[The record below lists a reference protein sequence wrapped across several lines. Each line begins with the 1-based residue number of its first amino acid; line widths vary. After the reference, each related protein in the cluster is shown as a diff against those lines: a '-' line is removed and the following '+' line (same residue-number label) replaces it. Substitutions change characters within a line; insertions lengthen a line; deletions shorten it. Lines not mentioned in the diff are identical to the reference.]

1 MNHTGVKRRIES
13 PGRDYYKA
21 IGYGPQVIFMDSM
34 VFDISSFESLGTR
47 WPGVRVSSGPLK
59 SVFIQACTVALEP
72 TITLS
77 MSLFQ
82 FRP

>member
-1 MNHTGVKRRIES
+1 
-13 PGRDYYKA
+13 
-21 IGYGPQVIFMDSM
+21 MDSI
-34 VFDISSFESLGTR
+34 VFDILSFESLGTR
-47 WPGVRVSSGPLK
+47 WPGVKVISGPVK
-59 SVFIQACTVALEP
+59 SLFIQACTVALEP